1 MPPPRVYDFGIDD
14 TKKEETRKTQNTIS
28 LNNGQGECADTN
40 TQQNFGEEKKSESE
54 RMSS

>member
-40 TQQNFGEEKKSESE
+40 TQQSFGEEKKSESE